1 MILADWSWT
10 ICRLGPG
17 PPLSARSSDLMTSGY
32 VPDPAL
38 KNQPF
43 SRQQWLVILA
53 VTLLAALLR
62 MLELGEWSFWI
73 DEAHTWRDATM
84 PLAGDSGFMSTDRRM
99 YSLPF
104 FLLRFL
110 FGVGALG
117 FDEWSVRLPFALI
130 GIATV
135 PLLAV
140 CGRRLVGPWPAV
152 FAACLLAVSPW
163 HIFWSQNAR
172 GYVMVVLGSVL
183 LMHRLHVLLQTGR
196 ARDLLLSGLFAAFA
210 MGSHATA
217 ATLVLAFVGFLVVR
231 SANRTRFGGLT
242 VVVLALL
249 LAGPVP
255 WLVKHYGLFAKFFE
269 AKSNT
274 SPLHWFETVVYYFRP
289 SLLLTVLLAML
300 AAPRLLGRTRA
311 LYLGCMLVVPMF
323 ALTAVGS
330 QLAKVTARY
339 AICTLPAAMLL
350 AGFLIA
356 VVTRR
361 IGQLP
366 GLSKSRRWLLAG
378 VLPALVVGD
387 FLQLDVA
394 YFTQQHGQRGQW
406 RAASQFVR
414 EQAQE
419 RGRSGAR
426 VLSVNHPTMLYY
438 LRPRHWFVGDQDPHP
453 EMDVSAVLFW
463 RFSKGEDNDENKLH
477 EPGVEAHFQWHLK
490 RAARNDQMFAV
501 VITLPALREKDKT
514 GQFEAVL
521 KRDFELALYLPTWVG
536 PKDESIYVYLPRRT
550 E

>member
-1 MILADWSWT
+1 MILVDCSRT
-10 ICRLGPG
+10 IRRLRPG
-17 PPLSARSSDLMTSGY
+17 PHLSAHSSDLMTSGY

-38 KNQPF
+38 KNLPF

-53 VTLLAALLR
+53 ATLLAALLR
-62 MLELGEWSFWI
+62 MLHLGEWSLWI

-84 PLAGDSGFMSTDRRM
+84 PLDGDGGFMSTDRRL

-110 FGVGALG
+110 FGIGVIG

-130 GIATV
+130 GIVTV

-183 LMHRLHVLLQTGR
+183 LMHRLHVLIHTGR
-196 ARDLLLSGLFAAFA
+196 ARDLLLSGLFAAFVV
-210 MGSHATA
+210 GSHATA
-217 ATLVLAFVGFLVVR
+217 ATLVLAFVGFLVVHY
-231 SANRTRFGGLT
+231 AMRTRFGGVT
-242 VVVLALL
+242 VVLMALL

-255 WLVKHYGLFAKFFE
+255 WLVKHYGLFSEFVE
-269 AKSNT
+269 AKSET
-274 SPLHWFETVVYYFRP
+274 SPLHWFETVAYYFRP

-300 AAPRLLGRTRA
+300 AAPKLLGRTRA

-323 ALTAVGS
+323 ALTAIGS

-356 VVTRR
+356 VVSRR

-366 GLSKSRRWLLAG
+366 ELPRGRRWLLAG

-387 FLQLDVA
+387 FLRLDVA
-394 YFTQQHGQRGQW
+394 YFTEQHGQRGQW
-406 RAASQFVR
+406 RDAAQFVR
-414 EQAQE
+414 ERAQE
-419 RGRSGAR
+419 RGHAGVR

-438 LRPRHWFVGDQDPHP
+438 LRPRHWFVGDTDPHP
-453 EMDVSAVLFW
+453 DMDVSAVVSW
-463 RFSKGEDNDENKLH
+463 RFEKGLDHNDQKLH
-477 EPGVEAHFQWHLK
+477 EPGVEEHFKWHRRLAE
-490 RAARNDQMFAV
+490 RHDQMFAV
-501 VITLPALREKDKT
+501 MFKLPELREHDKT
-514 GQFEAVL
+514 GEFEAVL

-536 PKDESIYVYLPRRT
+536 PKDESIYVYLPRMT